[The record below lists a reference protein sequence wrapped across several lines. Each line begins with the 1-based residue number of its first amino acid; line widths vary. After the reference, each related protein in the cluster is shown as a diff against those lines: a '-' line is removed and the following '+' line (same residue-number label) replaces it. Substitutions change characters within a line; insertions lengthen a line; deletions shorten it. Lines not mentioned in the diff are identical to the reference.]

1 MPIHAFLRSFVWLT
15 LTAAAVLPLQ
25 AQWSRLPGPF
35 GGNVLEFAR
44 DGDTLYALT
53 TGGIYK
59 TAEGEMQWR
68 LLENTP
74 SLVSSKAYQNWYYTW
89 FHADAGR
96 LLLLSDDNRLLR
108 SADGGKSWKA
118 VFDTTQYAASTQ
130 ETLQGC
136 FGAGDTLFVASD
148 RALYRSINDGVSWE
162 KVPDPDYWGPLQ
174 VITKVR
180 EAFIGRRKYSIAK
193 SLDGG
198 ITWEHIFT
206 IGPPFAAVTLMDS
219 TIFGMYSKYGRLIR
233 SENLG
238 HTWELFDTDSI
249 PFSKFFSGTPGWLI
263 SHDKDLFFATAYGC
277 YPYLFRSPDG
287 GETWHTINPEVLA
300 EHQLHG
306 LSSQEEGLLAG
317 TNLGVFRSNNQGNS
331 FEADHSG
338 MNAARIDEL
347 LQTPDGHWWAAA
359 ALGTYRSSDQG
370 QTWEAVFPNE
380 SPVWCF
386 EPRQLHRTT
395 RRMIYPAE
403 NNCQIVASED
413 NGDTWAP
420 LPPWPHTGSPQ
431 YFCPDVAVTRDA
443 AWFKRSTGP
452 LYRWRDQDAAPEPYE
467 MPFLDDVYT
476 LLAGD
481 GMLFMAD
488 GQTAYVSGDQGLNWL
503 EVPPLQYWNGHP
515 EFGSLRHI
523 DRHAILSVS
532 GMQYDSL
539 FMFDYMGKTW
549 RPYFPIDAVNGDTL
563 KPNAIRI
570 LRTGAT
576 LRWMS
581 VGGRGLYYATIQ
593 EPERLYP
600 YLPALPAVT
609 PRCIHLTANEIW
621 VGTEEA
627 GIFRAPLQF
636 RLPEAPA
643 PRFTL
648 YPNPGS
654 GEPLQLQSEQFFD
667 EPLQLRV
674 FDATGRLTYEQPLPP
689 GQIWTP
695 DMPPLPA
702 GMYFFQIETPLFR
715 TVLKWL
721 RH

>member
-1 MPIHAFLRSFVWLT
+1 MPIHAFLRYSVLLT
-15 LTAAAVLPLQ
+15 LITAAALPLQ

-59 TAEGEMQWR
+59 TVEGETQWR
-68 LLENTP
+68 LVENTR
-74 SLVSSKAYQNWYYTW
+74 SLANPVTKLDWYYNW
-89 FHADAGR
+89 FHVNAGR
-96 LLLLSDDNRLLR
+96 LLRLSHDNRLLF
-108 SADGGKSWKA
+108 SNDGGVSWKA
-118 VFDTTQYAASTQ
+118 VFEVKQHAASAT
-130 ETLQGC
+130 ETLSGC
-136 FGAGDTLFVASD
+136 FGAGDTLFVSTT
-148 RALYRSINDGVSWE
+148 RALYRSVNDGASWE
-162 KVPDPDYWGPLQ
+162 KTPDPDYWGPLQ
-174 VITKVR
+174 VIGKIKD
-180 EAFIGRRKYSIAK
+180 AFVGRRGSYIVVST
-193 SLDGG
+193 DGG
-198 ITWEHIFT
+198 REWKNVYSTVSS
-206 IGPPFAAVTLMDS
+206 FAAVAVVDT
-219 TIFGMYSKYGRLIR
+219 TIFGMYSQHPRLIR

-238 HTWELFDTDSI
+238 KTWEKFDTDSI
-249 PFSKFFSGTPGWLI
+249 QYPGNRGWLAG
-263 SHDKDLFFATAYGC
+263 DQNGLYFLTDFGC
-277 YPYLFRSPDG
+277 YSNLYYSPDRG
-287 GETWHTINPEVLA
+287 ISWQEKNMEALPRQDPHDLI
-300 EHQLHG
+300 
-306 LSSQEEGLLAG
+306 SSNEGLLAG
-317 TNLGVFRSNNQGNS
+317 TNLGVFRSVGLGNS
-331 FEADHSG
+331 FEAGHSG
-338 MNAARIDEL
+338 MNAAWTDEL
-347 LQTPDGHWWAAA
+347 FQTSDGHYWAVASQ
-359 ALGTYRSSDQG
+359 GTYRSGDQG
-370 QTWEAVFPNE
+370 KTWDAVFPNE

-386 EPRQLHRTT
+386 ETRQLHRTT

-413 NGDTWAP
+413 NGETWAP
-420 LPPWPHTGSPQ
+420 LPPWPHTGAPQ

-488 GQTAYVSGDQGLNWL
+488 GQTAYVSDDQGLNWL

-539 FMFDYMGKTW
+539 FMFDYVEKTW
-549 RPYFPIDAVNGDTL
+549 RPYFPVDAVRGDTL

-593 EPERLYP
+593 EPERCYP

-609 PRCIHLTANEIW
+609 PRSIYLSAGEIW

-674 FDATGRLTYEQPLPP
+674 FDAAGRLTYEQPLAP

-695 DMPPLPA
+695 EIPPLPA
-702 GMYFFQIETPLFR
+702 GMYFFQIETPQFR

>member
-1 MPIHAFLRSFVWLT
+1 MPIHAFLRYSVLLT
-15 LTAAAVLPLQ
+15 LITTAALPLQ

-59 TAEGEMQWR
+59 TVEGETQWR
-68 LLENTP
+68 LVENTAL
-74 SLVSSKAYQNWYYTW
+74 LVSSKAYQNWYYTW

-118 VFDTTQYAASTQ
+118 VFDATQDAASAK

-136 FGAGDTLFVASD
+136 FGAGDTLFVASN
-148 RALYRSINDGVSWE
+148 RALYRSINDGVFWE
-162 KVPDPDYWGPLQ
+162 KAPDPDYWGPLQ
-174 VITKVR
+174 VIAKVKD
-180 EAFIGRRKYSIAK
+180 AFVGRRSSAILI
-193 SLDGG
+193 SSDGG
-198 ITWEHIFT
+198 REWKNVFT
-206 IGPPFAAVTLMDS
+206 IVPPFAVVTVLDT
-219 TIFGMYSKYGRLIR
+219 TIFGMYSSYARLIR

-238 HTWELFDTDSI
+238 KDWEKFDTDSI
-249 PFSKFFSGTPGWLI
+249 NYIFDYDGEQSWLTG
-263 SHDKDLFFATAYGC
+263 KDNELFFAMDYGC
-277 YPYLFRSPDG
+277 ALRIYYSPDR
-287 GETWHTINPEVLA
+287 GENWFGKSWESLPEHWLR
-300 EHQLHG
+300 G
-306 LSSQEEGLLAG
+306 LDYRNNELVAG
-317 TNLGVFRSNNQGNS
+317 TNLGVWGSQNQGDS
-331 FEADHSG
+331 FMPRHSG
-338 MNAARIDEL
+338 INAAWIDEL
-347 LQTPDGHWWAAA
+347 FQTPNGHWWAMARHGA
-359 ALGTYRSSDQG
+359 FRSTDQG
-370 QTWEAVFPNE
+370 QTWEAVFPGE
-380 SPVWCF
+380 SPMWCF
-386 EPRQLHRTT
+386 ETRQLHRTT

-413 NGDTWAP
+413 NGETWAP
-420 LPPWPHTGSPQ
+420 LPPWPHTSAPQ

-443 AWFKRSTGP
+443 AWFKDYSGP
-452 LYRWRDQDAAPEPYE
+452 LYRWRDQDAAPEPYD
-467 MPFLDDVYT
+467 MPFIDTVNT
-476 LLAGD
+476 MTAGD
-481 GMLFMAD
+481 GMLYM
-488 GQTAYVSGDQGLNWL
+488 TNYKKAYVSDDQGLHWL
-503 EVPPLQYWNGHP
+503 EVPPLQYWNGNP
-515 EFGSLRHI
+515 EFGALRHI

-532 GMQYDSL
+532 GMQNDSL
-539 FMFDYMGKTW
+539 FMFDYVEKTW
-549 RPYFPIDAVNGDTL
+549 RPYFPVDAVRGDTL

-576 LRWMS
+576 LRWIS
-581 VGGRGLYYATIQ
+581 VSGRGLYYATIQ
-593 EPERLYP
+593 EPERCYP

-609 PRCIHLTANEIW
+609 PRSIYLSAGEIW

-674 FDATGRLTYEQPLPP
+674 FDAAGRLTYEQTLPP

-695 DMPPLPA
+695 DMSPLPA
-702 GMYFFQIETPLFR
+702 GMYFFQIETSQFR